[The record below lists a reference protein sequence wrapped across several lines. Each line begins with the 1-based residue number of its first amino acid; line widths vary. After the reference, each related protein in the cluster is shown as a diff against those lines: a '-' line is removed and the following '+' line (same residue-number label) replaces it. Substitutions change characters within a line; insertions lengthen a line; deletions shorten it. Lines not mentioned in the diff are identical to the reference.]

1 MRTESESYN
10 HSIATNPL
18 DVSTKDV
25 VYAQQPVARS
35 EREWHPRG
43 RHLINYAERV
53 LTWLRRFQ
61 RITPAPGIVKVN
73 LGSGLYVAPGWINVD
88 GSLKTALAGWPR
100 PLLRLVYPLMSNCS
114 HSCEEFTELLHSNI
128 FVNHNLQYG
137 VPLPSDSTDYI
148 FTSHVIHHLYKDQAH
163 RLLTDI
169 RRVLKPGGTLRV
181 AVPNLEFI
189 IELYLQ
195 GQRERAIEKYFF
207 YPSASRSDLSTHY
220 QYDYVLLKQLLESA
234 GFNNVRRYRCY
245 EGNTPDLD
253 KLDRLSDETLFVE
266 AEKQVNV
273 VMNRAV
279 DSGMENPL
287 AHFQHSRDDT
297 SPTVDFRWST
307 SQSS

>member
-18 DVSTKDV
+18 DVSKDV

-189 IELYLQ
+189 I
-195 GQRERAIEKYFF
+195 GK
-207 YPSASRSDLSTHY
+207 
-220 QYDYVLLKQLLESA
+220 
-234 GFNNVRRYRCY
+234 
-245 EGNTPDLD
+245 TPDLD